1 MNKLK
6 PFLPSHKDE
15 VVEMGFRG
23 NIAEPGKYITDGH
36 LMFLVDSV
44 PGGIEFEFD
53 ETEEPYE
60 KSVSQKR
67 IQETWDKIENRDSI
81 SADFIGCATLD
92 SLKVVAVVRD
102 KKGRIVV
109 FDPYILKF
117 ALTSTQADSLSLAD
131 TTKNSVEAMALLRS
145 GKMVGSVM
153 AMRYERSHVKD
164 YELDGP
170 AITLEQE

>member
-36 LMFLVDSV
+36 SMFLVDSV
-44 PGGIEFEFD
+44 PDGMEFD
-53 ETEEPYE
+53 EPEEPYG
-60 KSVSQKR
+60 KPVSQKR

-102 KKGRIVV
+102 KKGRMVV
-109 FDPYILKF
+109 FNPYILKF
-117 ALTSTQADSLSLAD
+117 ALTITQADSLSLSD
-131 TTKNSVEAMALLRS
+131 TTENSIEAVALLRA

-153 AMRYERSHVKD
+153 AMRYERSDVKD

-170 AITLEQE
+170 AITLE